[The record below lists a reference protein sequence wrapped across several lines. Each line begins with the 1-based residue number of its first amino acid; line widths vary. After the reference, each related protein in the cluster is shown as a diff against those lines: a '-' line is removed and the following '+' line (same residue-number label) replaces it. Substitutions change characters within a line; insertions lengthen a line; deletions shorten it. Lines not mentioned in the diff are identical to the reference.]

1 MSIDMPFFFCVFIFT
16 IFSIPL
22 LYLCYTF
29 AEGIGQEK
37 RSEYV
42 RLHAI
47 RYLNA
52 EQCHRALDYLSHG
65 L

>member
-1 MSIDMPFFFCVFIFT
+1 MSIDMPFFFVSL
-16 IFSIPL
+16 FSPSFP
-22 LYLCYTF
+22 YPCYTF

-37 RSEYV
+37 QSEYV

-47 RYLNA
+47 RYFNA

>member
-1 MSIDMPFFFCVFIFT
+1 MSIDMPFFLLSL
-16 IFSIPL
+16 FSPSF
-22 LYLCYTF
+22 LYPCYTF

-37 RSEYV
+37 QSEYV

-47 RYLNA
+47 RYFNA
-52 EQCHRALDYLSHG
+52 EQCHSALDDLSHG